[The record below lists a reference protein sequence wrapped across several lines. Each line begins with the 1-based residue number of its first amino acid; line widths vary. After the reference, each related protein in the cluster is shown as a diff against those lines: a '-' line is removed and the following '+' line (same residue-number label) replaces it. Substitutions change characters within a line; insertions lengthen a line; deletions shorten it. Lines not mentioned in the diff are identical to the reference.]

1 MIQKS
6 VFLTFIVLILL
17 SCHRTDEKF
26 CSCMKKSKEVNALSE
41 KIWGKDAT
49 KQDSVQ
55 LKKLISSKS
64 KLCEAYEYLNGEEL
78 LKLKADC
85 K

>member
-1 MIQKS
+1 
-6 VFLTFIVLILL
+6 
-17 SCHRTDEKF
+17 
-26 CSCMKKSKEVNALSE
+26 MKKSKEVNALSE

-49 KQDSVQ
+49 NQDSVQ

-64 KLCEAYEYLNGEEL
+64 KLCEAYEYINGEEL

>member
-1 MIQKS
+1 
-6 VFLTFIVLILL
+6 
-17 SCHRTDEKF
+17 
-26 CSCMKKSKEVNALSE
+26 MKKSKEVNALSE

-64 KLCEAYEYLNGEEL
+64 KLCEAYEYINGEEL